1 MVTAQVRGG
10 RGGGGGF
17 RLRNL
22 GLIFGEE
29 KERRKSF
36 YGGENPQ
43 RRDHVLTGAEGT
55 MLEAEGARRRRKGN
69 LNKKKP
75 SWVRSCLPP
84 YSHSPIPFPLFFLF
98 WGPEDRGG
106 KESRQG
112 STSGKK

>member
-1 MVTAQVRGG
+1 MVTVQVRGG

-43 RRDHVLTGAEGT
+43 RRDYVLTGAEGT

-69 LNKKKP
+69 LNKKAFLGKIMP
-75 SWVRSCLPP
+75 T
-84 YSHSPIPFPLFFLF
+84 PLFSFSHPLSSLLPFL
-98 WGPEDRGG
+98 GA
-106 KESRQG
+106 
-112 STSGKK
+112 